1 MATQDTAITGRRRF
15 AQSLLAQGMQATPV
29 QHWSQALA
37 RAVQGGMGGYL
48 SYQADEEERAKDKE
62 IAALLSGA
70 PGLGSSN
77 VSADLQPPLAAR
89 APDGMDRSISA
100 GPRSASM
107 PPVTMEP
114 PAAPSPYK
122 VAGMAPPT
130 NSQDT
135 FRTPLDAM
143 APREQGLAALST
155 AMGGTP
161 PMTGMNPAGA
171 TPVQTQA
178 ITPPRQLAQ
187 SMAPPPARAPV
198 EVPPQ
203 MQAYIKGLMGRPE
216 TRAQGL
222 ALYQQYSKPQEPSF
236 DKLNDDTLYNKK
248 TGETKP
254 VGPGYRPLTDP
265 EERARFGIP
274 AEDKRPYQL
283 GPAGK
288 LINPPA
294 ETRITV
300 DQRGESKFREKA
312 GGLIADRFNDYVKS
326 GDDARGM
333 VADLDSLREIGSRLT
348 TGKTAEIT
356 AALGPWAEA
365 VGVKIEGLSDL
376 QAFKSIT
383 SKMAPRM
390 RPPGS
395 GATSDYEMRQY
406 LESLP
411 TLGKTPE
418 GNEIIANTQQSILAH
433 RQAVAEIASR
443 AMAGEI
449 EPREAEKQIRAL
461 PDPMAMWKKSRGA
474 SPAGGT
480 PTTPKL
486 ETRTINGKTYFKQ
499 GDQWF
504 EGRP

>member
-48 SYQADEEERAKDKE
+48 SHQADEEERAKDRE

-70 PGLGSSN
+70 PGLGS
-77 VSADLQPPLAAR
+77 AEPPAR

-107 PPVTMEP
+107 PPITTLP
-114 PAAPSPYK
+114 PTPAP
-122 VAGMAPPT
+122 APP
-130 NSQDT
+130 SQAT
-135 FRTPLDAM
+135 GSMYAGLSGW
-143 APREQGLAALST
+143 APDERPIDSQ
-155 AMGGTP
+155 P
-161 PMTGMNPAGA
+161 PMSGMTPAGA
-171 TPVQTQA
+171 IPVQTQA

-236 DKLNDDTLYNKK
+236 DKLNEDTLYNKK

-254 VGPGYRPLTDP
+254 VGPGYRPLVDP
-265 EERARFGIP
+265 AERARFGIP

-288 LINPPA
+288 LINPPP
-294 ETRITV
+294 ETRVSI

-312 GGLIADRFNDYVKS
+312 GGLIADRFNDYVKA

-333 VADLDSLREIGSRLT
+333 IADLDSLREIGGRVT

-356 AALGPWAEA
+356 AALGPYAEA
-365 VGVKIEGLSDL
+365 LGVKIDGLSDL
-376 QAFKSIT
+376 QAYKAIT
-383 SKMAPRM
+383 AKLAPRM
-390 RPPGS
+390 RVPGS
-395 GATSDYEMRQY
+395 GATSDFEMRQF
-406 LESLP
+406 LEGLP
-411 TLGKTPE
+411 GLGKTPE

-433 RQAVAEIASR
+433 RQAVAEIASK

-449 EPREAEKQIRAL
+449 EPREAEKAIREL
-461 PDPMAMWKKSRGA
+461 PDPMKLWRESRGK
-474 SPAGGT
+474 SPAAKPDEGGWQ
-480 PTTPKL
+480 
-486 ETRTINGKTYFKQ
+486 TIDGVKIRKKQ
-499 GDQWF
+499 
-504 EGRP
+504 